1 MRIPATLAAI
11 AALSGCAVFDQQAN
25 VLSADVHTDPLTC
38 SSQLVGSNRPT
49 YAELDSADI
58 QLVNWNIQRG
68 GDDQW
73 LNDLQAVHG
82 KPDLVALQEAPAPS
96 NSWDIGA
103 ASQHHS
109 FSPGYRTRRW
119 LTGVMTVS
127 TAEPL
132 TQCNFM
138 NVEPWIRSPK
148 ATVVTEYGLTNSDQT
163 LLVVNMHVVNFTFGI
178 HDFREQIQQA
188 LSVLSNHTG
197 PVLLSGD
204 FNTWHR
210 RRAAILKEMTAEQNL
225 RMVDF
230 DEDHR
235 KRFLGQP
242 LDHVYIRGLEVL
254 EATTRTVDSSDHNPM
269 SVRLRTMS
277 RQSPTMV
284 AD

>member
-1 MRIPATLAAI
+1 VTLVAI
-11 AALSGCAVFDQQAN
+11 GALSGCAVFDQRSN

-38 SSQLVGSNRPT
+38 SSQLVGSNRLA
-49 YAELDSADI
+49 YAELDSANI
-58 QLVNWNIQRG
+58 HLVNWNIQRG
-68 GDDQW
+68 GDSQW
-73 LNDLQAVHG
+73 LADLEAVHG
-82 KPDLVALQEAPAPS
+82 NPDLVALQEAPAPS
-96 NSWDIGA
+96 DSWDIGA
-103 ASQHHS
+103 ANQHHS
-109 FSPGYRTRRW
+109 FSPGYRTRRS

-127 TAEPL
+127 TAKPL

-163 LLVVNMHVVNFTFGI
+163 LLVVNIHAVNFTFGI

-188 LSVLSNHTG
+188 LSVMTGHTG

-210 RRAAILKEMTAEQNL
+210 RRAAILKEMTANQDL
-225 RMVDF
+225 KMVDYA
-230 DEDHR
+230 EDHR

-242 LDHVYIRGLEVL
+242 LDHVYVRGLEVL
-254 EATTRTVDSSDHNPM
+254 EATTRPVDSSDHNPM
-269 SVRLRTMS
+269 SVRLRTVDRHTS
-277 RQSPTMV
+277 ISV

>member
-1 MRIPATLAAI
+1 
-11 AALSGCAVFDQQAN
+11 
-25 VLSADVHTDPLTC
+25 
-38 SSQLVGSNRPT
+38 
-49 YAELDSADI
+49 
-58 QLVNWNIQRG
+58 
-68 GDDQW
+68 
-73 LNDLQAVHG
+73 
-82 KPDLVALQEAPAPS
+82 
-96 NSWDIGA
+96 
-103 ASQHHS
+103 
-109 FSPGYRTRRW
+109 
-119 LTGVMTVS
+119 
-127 TAEPL
+127 
-132 TQCNFM
+132 
-138 NVEPWIRSPK
+138 
-148 ATVVTEYGLTNSDQT
+148 VVTEYGLTNSDQT

-188 LSVLSNHTG
+188 LSVLTNHTG